1 MCIMLIC
8 VKESMQSLREEEGS
22 PQQLNLLHNTRHH
35 YRSLEKDEKKN
46 AQILVISTHN
56 CQTLIILAHNC

>member
-1 MCIMLIC
+1 
-8 VKESMQSLREEEGS
+8 
-22 PQQLNLLHNTRHH
+22 LNLLHNTRHH

-56 CQTLIILAHNC
+56 CQTLIILAHNCWLVNYL